1 MTIWGKLSG
10 ASVGLAVGGPLGA
23 LVGGIAGHFI
33 IDLPFGR
40 PADPQARSLAFTI
53 GVVALSAKM
62 AKADGVVTPLEVEAF
77 HEVFEVP
84 DDEMANVRRVFDLAK
99 GSVAGFD
106 AYARQLAD
114 IFADAPEVK
123 EELIDALF
131 HIAKADR
138 AVHPRERAFLRD
150 VAAIFGFSEHEF
162 ATIEA
167 RHVAPGK
174 GDPYLALGV
183 TRQASDAE
191 VAKAWRRLVQETHPD
206 RLIGQGLPAEA
217 IRIATDK
224 LAAINAAYE
233 TIRAE
238 RMRLK

>member
-1 MTIWGKLSG
+1 MTIWGKLGG

-33 IDLPFGR
+33 IDLPLGR
-40 PADPQARSLAFTI
+40 TADPQAKSLAFTI

-84 DDEMANVRRVFDLAK
+84 DEEMANVRRVFDLAK
-99 GSVAGFD
+99 QSVAGYD

-114 IFADAPEVK
+114 IFADAPELK
-123 EELIDALF
+123 EEVIDALF

-138 AVHPRERAFLRD
+138 AIHPRERDFLLH
-150 VAAIFGFSEHEF
+150 VAEIFGFSATEF
-162 ATIEA
+162 AAIEA

-174 GDPYLALGV
+174 GDPYLALGI
-183 TRQASDAE
+183 TRAATDAE
-191 VAKAWRRLVQETHPD
+191 ITQAWRRLVKETHPD

-224 LAAINAAYE
+224 LAVINAAYE

-238 RMRLK
+238 RGHQS

>member
-1 MTIWGKLSG
+1 MTIWGKLGG

-33 IDLPFGR
+33 IDLPLGR
-40 PADPQARSLAFTI
+40 AADPQAKPLAFTI

-84 DDEMANVRRVFDLAK
+84 DEEMANVRRVFGLAK
-99 GSVAGFD
+99 QSVAGYD

-114 IFADAPEVK
+114 VFADAPAVK
-123 EELIDALF
+123 EEVIDALF

-138 AVHPRERAFLRD
+138 AIHPREREFLFH
-150 VAAIFGFSEHEF
+150 VAEIFGFSEAEF
-162 ATIEA
+162 AAVEA

-183 TRQASDAE
+183 TRAATDE
-191 VAKAWRRLVQETHPD
+191 EIAKAWRRLVQETHPD
-206 RLIGQGLPAEA
+206 RLIGQGLPAEV

-224 LAAINAAYE
+224 LAVINAAYE

-238 RMRLK
+238 RAHRM